1 MFQAT
6 TKPLS
11 AEYDDEV
18 IMTSV
23 GFADRQASLQAAVEF
38 DTDKAI
44 ADLYAHVAQMP
55 DSACKRRLMKQVG
68 GTYSDSHFT
77 PPLLQ
82 SIFSLQKSIPAV
94 QRLLQYLQLI
104 EINVIIQAYWIFMF
118 KFKFKV

>member
-1 MFQAT
+1 LFQAT

-68 GTYSDSHFT
+68 RTYSDSHFT

-82 SIFSLQKSIPAV
+82 SIFSLQKSHSSSAKTFAV
-94 QRLLQYLQLI
+94 SAANRDKRGNYSGLLDIYVQ
-104 EINVIIQAYWIFMF
+104 V
-118 KFKFKV
+118 